1 MVLKIFL
8 IFLQV
13 ILMLNV
19 TAGKEGIQ
27 GFDEVIVDHEQKIL
41 QGFRVASDSNMEK
54 KDGNEN
60 NTFTKAETNPP
71 IYDEINDSDEN
82 IEEMTLNT
90 WDMAGQTDDTD
101 DALVFSNLK
110 DSGMETFDED
120 VLEEEL
126 READVRPGHT
136 PWSLIGMGIGGGV
149 LVVVVGG
156 MAVAGVVMWMK
167 KKNTSKGVADGGSC
181 DN

>member
-1 MVLKIFL
+1 MVLKMFL
-8 IFLQV
+8 ILLHV

-19 TAGKEGIQ
+19 VAGKEGIK

-41 QGFRVASDSNMEK
+41 QGFRAASDSNMEK
-54 KDGNEN
+54 KDENESN
-60 NTFTKAETNPP
+60 ALTNPSRD
-71 IYDEINDSDEN
+71 DEMNDFEEN

-90 WDMAGQTDDTD
+90 WNMTGQTDDTD

-136 PWSLIGMGIGGGV
+136 PWSLIGMGVGGGV
-149 LVVVVGG
+149 LVVVVVG
-156 MAVAGVVMWMK
+156 MVVAGVVMWKK

-181 DN
+181 EA

>member
-1 MVLKIFL
+1 MVFKMFL
-8 IFLQV
+8 ILLQV

-19 TAGKEGIQ
+19 TAGKEGI
-27 GFDEVIVDHEQKIL
+27 DEVIVDHEQKIL

-60 NTFTKAETNPP
+60 NTFTKDETNPP

-90 WDMAGQTDDTD
+90 WDMNGQTDDTD
-101 DALVFSNLK
+101 DALVFSNIK

-136 PWSLIGMGIGGGV
+136 PWSLIGMGVGGGV
-149 LVVVVGG
+149 LVVVVVG
-156 MAVAGVVMWMK
+156 MAVAGVVMWKK
-167 KKNTSKGVADGGSC
+167 KKNTSKDVVDGGSSEA
-181 DN
+181 

>member
-1 MVLKIFL
+1 MVFKMFL
-8 IFLQV
+8 ILLQV

-19 TAGKEGIQ
+19 TAGKEGI
-27 GFDEVIVDHEQKIL
+27 DEVIVDHEQKIL

-60 NTFTKAETNPP
+60 NTFTKDETNPP

-82 IEEMTLNT
+82 IEEMTLNV

-110 DSGMETFDED
+110 NSEMETFDED

-136 PWSLIGMGIGGGV
+136 PWSLIGMGVSGWV
-149 LVVVVGG
+149 LVVVGVG
-156 MAVAGVVMWMK
+156 MAGAGVVLWK
-167 KKNTSKGVADGGSC
+167 KKNTSKDVVDGGSSEA
-181 DN
+181 

>member
-1 MVLKIFL
+1 MVLKMLL
-8 IFLQV
+8 ILIHLV
-13 ILMLNV
+13 LMINV
-19 TAGKEGIQ
+19 TAGKEGFGIQ
-27 GFDEVIVDHEQKIL
+27 EFDVVIVDHKQKIL
-41 QGFRVASDSNMEK
+41 QGFRVARDSNMEK
-54 KDGNEN
+54 KDEHEN
-60 NTFTKAETNPP
+60 NALTNPVR
-71 IYDEINDSDEN
+71 DDAINDFEEN

-90 WDMAGQTDDTD
+90 WDMNGQTDDTD
-101 DALVFSNLK
+101 DALVFSNIK

-136 PWSLIGMGIGGGV
+136 PWSLIGMGVGGGV
-149 LVVVVGG
+149 LVVVVVG

>member
-41 QGFRVASDSNMEK
+41 QGFRVASDSNIEK
-54 KDGNEN
+54 KDQNEN
-60 NTFTKAETNPP
+60 HALTKYEINPSRD
-71 IYDEINDSDEN
+71 DEIFDIEEN

-136 PWSLIGMGIGGGV
+136 PWSLIGMGVGAGV
-149 LVVVVGG
+149 LVVVVVGIV
-156 MAVAGVVMWMK
+156 VAGVVMWKK
-167 KKNTSKGVADGGSC
+167 KKNTSKAVVDGGSSEA
-181 DN
+181 